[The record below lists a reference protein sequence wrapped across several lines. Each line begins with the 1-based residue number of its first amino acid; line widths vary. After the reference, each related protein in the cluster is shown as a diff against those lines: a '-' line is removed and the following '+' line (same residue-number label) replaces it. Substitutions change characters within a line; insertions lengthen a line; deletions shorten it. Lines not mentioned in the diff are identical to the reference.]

1 MSTINITFPD
11 GAIKEFPKGITGEE
25 IAQSISPGLRRQ
37 SIAIKL
43 DGEFLDLRREL
54 NEGGSLEIITER
66 DEEGLEIMRH
76 STAHLLAQAVKRL
89 YPEANFGV
97 GPVIENGF
105 YYDIDLDVS
114 ITPED
119 LPKIEAEMKKIVNEN
134 LEITREAVTRE
145 EAEKLFK
152 EINDPL
158 KLQLLADIPED
169 EEVTIYRQGEFFDL
183 CRGVHVPQTSKIKA
197 FKLLDVAGAYWRG
210 DSDNQ
215 MLQRIYG
222 TAFFSEKDLK
232 AHLNFL
238 EEARKRDH
246 RRLGRDLQLFIFSE
260 EAPGM
265 PFYLPNGQI
274 LRNELEQFSREL
286 QDAAGYEEVRTPF
299 IMNQRLWEQSG
310 HWDHYHENMYFT
322 NVDETAF
329 ALKPMNCPGH
339 MLIFNSRLHS
349 YRDLPVRMAE
359 FGQVHR
365 HEFSGALNGLLR
377 VRTFTQDDAHIFVR
391 PDQIEEEIKHIYAM
405 IDEIY
410 STFGFDYSIEL
421 STRPENSMGADEL
434 WEHAEASLENV
445 LKDLS
450 LDYELNEGDG
460 AFYGPK
466 IDFHIKDAIGRS
478 HQCATIQLDFQMPE
492 NFDLTYVDESN
503 ERVRPVVIHRAIYG
517 SIDRFLGILIEHFA
531 GAFPTWLAPVQVK
544 VIPVS
549 LDAHSDYA
557 ETVLDALRKAGIRGE
572 IDKRDEKLG
581 YKIREAQTKKIPYA
595 LVLGDREVEASTV
608 NVRKYGEKQTE
619 TVSLEEFVNKVQ
631 EEIQS
636 RALN

>member
-158 KLQLLADIPED
+158 KLELLADIPED